1 MKELSILALTLAL
14 CLVSLGAAD
23 ETTASRGPLA
33 LVKASVASALAILRA
48 QPAGSDERRTEMRK
62 VSHELFDFQDM
73 TRRALGQH
81 WKTLSPPEQHE
92 FVRLFTDALDRSFV
106 ASVAGYT
113 SEDVVFLGE
122 EIRGGWA
129 EVRSQVVTDRG
140 VVVSIDYRLSS
151 DGSRWAVYDVTWGRA
166 SLVSS
171 YRKQFDSAIRTS
183 SSAQLLER
191 MRAEQPGPSIPE
203 ASGVPMRLAVGLF
216 FAILTGHAPSSK

>member
-1 MKELSILALTLAL
+1 AMKELSILALTLAL

-92 FVRLFTDALDRSFV
+92 FVRLFT
-106 ASVAGYT
+106 
-113 SEDVVFLGE
+113 
-122 EIRGGWA
+122 
-129 EVRSQVVTDRG
+129 
-140 VVVSIDYRLSS
+140 
-151 DGSRWAVYDVTWGRA
+151 
-166 SLVSS
+166 
-171 YRKQFDSAIRTS
+171 
-183 SSAQLLER
+183 
-191 MRAEQPGPSIPE
+191 
-203 ASGVPMRLAVGLF
+203 
-216 FAILTGHAPSSK
+216 